1 MTSIQG
7 LLEVLWKPCSSGVSY
22 CIGALLS
29 LLCASWLFDVG
40 FLLGTREYWQTR
52 AHDIST
58 LAAFESPPR
67 YELAALIDFRTGG
80 NSRDYL
86 AGGWLLPGP
95 AGSGLDGPNAYVEFP
110 LAESNSLSIPAVLAG
125 DRPALTLQFRA
136 THRATESQ
144 WRDKRLDLGLQTL
157 TVTAQ
162 A

>member
-7 LLEVLWKPCSSGVSY
+7 LLEVLWKPRSSGVSY

-40 FLLGTREYWQTR
+40 FLLGTREYWQTIVGDT
-52 AHDIST
+52 AQHV
-58 LAAFESPPR
+58 
-67 YELAALIDFRTGG
+67 ELASLPAQF
-80 NSRDYL
+80 
-86 AGGWLLPGP
+86 LLTC
-95 AGSGLDGPNAYVEFP
+95 ARE
-110 LAESNSLSIPAVLAG
+110 LAG
-125 DRPALTLQFRA
+125 DRRALTLQFRA

-144 WRDKRLDLGLQTL
+144 SRDKRLDLGLQSL